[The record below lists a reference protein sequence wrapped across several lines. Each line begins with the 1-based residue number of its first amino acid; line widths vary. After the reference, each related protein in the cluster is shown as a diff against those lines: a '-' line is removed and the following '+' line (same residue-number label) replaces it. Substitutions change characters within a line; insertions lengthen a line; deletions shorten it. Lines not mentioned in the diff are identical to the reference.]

1 MKNIFQI
8 YNIKDLNDFL
18 KTKTIYNLSEK
29 NLTLEQIQND
39 WKFVGNNES
48 NYSNIGML
56 TNGEK
61 GIIERI
67 TNGIDAVLEKQKEK
81 HALDNIHSH
90 EPIIQKAFP
99 EFYKS
104 KKEIMHS
111 ADVSNDDLK
120 LRNNARDAD
129 SVIYLAIYDGSRKNS
144 STIDIVDK
152 GSGIEGKDFANTILS
167 LHNGNKLNEDKSYLI
182 GAFGQGGSTSLPFS
196 AATIII
202 SKKNNEFFYTV
213 IKEVKIKKYKLP
225 IYMYLTTNGNI
236 INLDFNDIDLSG
248 LHKDVQEFINAE
260 SGTLVRM
267 IDINL
272 KGRYFSQDIN
282 KPGMF
287 GDYVNTEL
295 FNVALPIN
303 IRENRREYIDKS
315 GSQNRNAY
323 GAQSR
328 LWTTKYV
335 QKKYSGTFKVNFWDI
350 DCPIDYYTILPVDEN
365 NWVNDSK
372 CRETFGMF
380 NTQLKP
386 IIFTVSGQVI
396 VHKGFTRLK
405 NEGLSFLEHRLLV
418 VINLDVFGPK
428 KYDFFTSN
436 RDGIKDTAEINSFI
450 NQIIK
455 ELGNLSSLLKINE
468 ILQQKAVKG
477 MIDSKFLEDLKK
489 ELKDSYLPDQNINQ
503 LLSISSDG
511 HHISLDDSENFSNI
525 IEKISITTTKSKFY
539 KNHAFSIYLTTSA
552 KKEINNQALPK
563 IKGFLGWK
571 YFEPIN
577 VNAMNGRIKYDYN
590 AAAIGPGQY
599 ELIYQ
604 YFPDHEPVPI
614 ESNTLRFEILD
625 ENGPEEKTKIRSSS
639 FDIDIKIV
647 TEKEFI
653 ADIVKDYNKR
663 QINIYLCMD
672 HEFLKNEIYS
682 YFDSN
687 NKIELA
693 KKRLIEFLAHFV
705 LAYENEYS
713 EKTLDAKNDLIL
725 AFLKAWRRALN
736 SDKNKFFHDLL
747 RDND

>member
-1 MKNIFQI
+1 M
-8 YNIKDLNDFL
+8 
-18 KTKTIYNLSEK
+18 
-29 NLTLEQIQND
+29 
-39 WKFVGNNES
+39 
-48 NYSNIGML
+48 
-56 TNGEK
+56 
-61 GIIERI
+61 
-67 TNGIDAVLEKQKEK
+67 
-81 HALDNIHSH
+81 
-90 EPIIQKAFP
+90 
-99 EFYKS
+99 
-104 KKEIMHS
+104 
-111 ADVSNDDLK
+111 
-120 LRNNARDAD
+120 
-129 SVIYLAIYDGSRKNS
+129 
-144 STIDIVDK
+144 
-152 GSGIEGKDFANTILS
+152 
-167 LHNGNKLNEDKSYLI
+167 
-182 GAFGQGGSTSLPFS
+182 
-196 AATIII
+196 
-202 SKKNNEFFYTV
+202 
-213 IKEVKIKKYKLP
+213 
-225 IYMYLTTNGNI
+225 
-236 INLDFNDIDLSG
+236 
-248 LHKDVQEFINAE
+248 
-260 SGTLVRM
+260 
-267 IDINL
+267 
-272 KGRYFSQDIN
+272 
-282 KPGMF
+282 
-287 GDYVNTEL
+287 
-295 FNVALPIN
+295 
-303 IRENRREYIDKS
+303 
-315 GSQNRNAY
+315 
-323 GAQSR
+323 
-328 LWTTKYV
+328 
-335 QKKYSGTFKVNFWDI
+335 
-350 DCPIDYYTILPVDEN
+350 
-365 NWVNDSK
+365 NDSK
-372 CRETFGMF
+372 CRETFGTF
-380 NTQLKP
+380 NTQFKP
-386 IIFTVSGQVI
+386 IIFTVSAQVI

-418 VINLDVFGPK
+418 VINLDVFGPR
-428 KYDFFTSN
+428 KYDFFTTN
-436 RDGIKDTAEINSFI
+436 RDGIKDTAEVNSFV

-455 ELGNLSSLLKINE
+455 ELGNLSSLLEINE

-477 MIDSKFLEDLKK
+477 MIDPKFLEDLKK
-489 ELKDSYLPDQNINQ
+489 ELKDSCLPDQNINQ

-563 IKGFLGWK
+563 IKGFFRGSLGWK

-725 AFLKAWRRALN
+725 AFLKAWRRTLN